1 MDGFLE
7 DMNETLGLEGEN
19 RFVSLKEEKKGC
31 NIFHVSLTKLFFLRE
46 FQIEPFVRDVR
57 KAVRAPSFLM
67 TLSDPQVFTNED
79 MSRSFCGV
87 PVQGGLG
94 IVLQLI
100 RQFDEVL
107 TSYHKE
113 VYYDPAIPHG
123 TIGSCVSDLS
133 FLAKKYSVYGNEYK
147 GGEETTDT
155 EVEVSVDSVF
165 LSIGNKTFRIPLDS

>member
-1 MDGFLE
+1 MIW
-7 DMNETLGLEGEN
+7 M
-19 RFVSLKEEKKGC
+19 VSWKTWTKHWDWRERT
-31 NIFHVSLTKLFFLRE
+31 VSYRW
-46 FQIEPFVRDVR
+46 RR
-57 KAVRAPSFLM
+57 KRKDATSTMWV
-67 TLSDPQVFTNED
+67 
-79 MSRSFCGV
+79 SRSCSFCGV

-165 LSIGNKTFRIPLDS
+165 LSIGNKTFRIPLDSWDLALFVAESSFHFWSVSIGTSELV